1 MTIEEFIGKL
11 NVRYQTYLY
20 MSKDS
25 ICKYQQFQW
34 LTRDE
39 IHEIKVAKLKKIIS
53 VALNWVPYY
62 SSWGNEVNLEKFSL
76 DDLKIFPIITK
87 EIIQEDPSL
96 FRVSNAKSIY
106 SKTSG
111 STGVPF
117 KFQLP
122 YEGFALEKLNY
133 IRAWGMGSSYKY
145 TLGDPVIVLRSY
157 SPKNGESLTKY
168 DKKNNYWYLSP
179 FDINSKSLDQY
190 VNFIKKSEAKCL
202 RGYPSSVY
210 LFTLLLQENDIE
222 LPQIQSIF
230 TSSEMLLP
238 LYRETIESYWGIKVL
253 DYYGQN
259 ENVIVAQQCWVGN
272 YHNSDDYGIIEVLED
287 NSIIGTSL
295 NNYVQPFIRY
305 DTKDKAVF
313 SSHHSSVCPC
323 GRTMSI
329 PFKGI
334 LGRSDD
340 ILFKSDGTA
349 IPTAN
354 FSTAMKDFV
363 ELKQFQ
369 LVQDID
375 GSIVLNLVLSDSS
388 ENIIASIVDQVVQR
402 LGNIKIVVNEVDEI
416 PRDKTS
422 GKVKVTIQKLKN
434 EVK

>member
-1 MTIEEFIGKL
+1 MTTEEFIGKL
-11 NVRYQTYLY
+11 NVRYQTYLHL
-20 MSKDS
+20 SKDS
-25 ICKYQQFQW
+25 ICKHQQFQW

-39 IHEIKVAKLKKIIS
+39 IHEVQLVKLKKIIS
-53 VALNWVPYY
+53 LALNLVPYY
-62 SSWGNEVNLEKFSL
+62 SSWRNEVNLENFSL
-76 DDLKIFPIITK
+76 DDLKIFPIVTK

-96 FRVSNAKSIY
+96 FRVPNVKGVY

-117 KFQLP
+117 KFHLP
-122 YEGFALEKLNY
+122 YEGFSFEKLNY

-145 TLGDPVIVLRSY
+145 TLGDPVVVLRSY
-157 SPKNGESLTKY
+157 SPQNGESLVKY

-179 FDINSKSLDQY
+179 FDINSKSLHQY
-190 VNFIKKSEAKCL
+190 VNFIKKSRAKCL

-210 LFTLLLQENDIE
+210 LFTLLLQDNDIE

-238 LYRETIESYWGIKVL
+238 IYRETIESYWGIKVL

-259 ENVIVAQQCWVGN
+259 ENVVVAQQCWAGN
-272 YHNSDDYGIIEVLED
+272 YHNSDDYGVIEVLED
-287 NSIIGTSL
+287 NSIIGTNL

-313 SSHHSSVCPC
+313 NGQHSIYCPC

-329 PFKGI
+329 PFSGI

-340 ILFKSDGTA
+340 ILYKSDGTA
-349 IPTAN
+349 VPTAN

-369 LVQDID
+369 IVQELD
-375 GSIVLNLVLSDSS
+375 GSLILNLVLSDSG
-388 ENIIASIVDQVVQR
+388 EKIISSIVDQVLQR
-402 LGNIKIVVNEVDEI
+402 LGNINIIVNKVDEI
-416 PRDKTS
+416 PRDKIS
-422 GKVKVTIQKLKN
+422 GKVKVTIQKLK
-434 EVK
+434 K